1 MNAIY
6 RMKFFFQHSDDL
18 VHEFICKKCIILK
31 KTLNCAKKIKKK
43 LLYLFFKITKWLW
56 VGISPARSQKVLGH
70 KDWFNFDKKNKDWFN
85 VQTGLLM

>member
-31 KTLNCAKKIKKK
+31 KTLNCAKKIKKTFIFI
-43 LLYLFFKITKWLW
+43 LQIN
-56 VGISPARSQKVLGH
+56 KVAMGWDQPSSLPKG
-70 KDWFNFDKKNKDWFN
+70 F
-85 VQTGLLM
+85 GP